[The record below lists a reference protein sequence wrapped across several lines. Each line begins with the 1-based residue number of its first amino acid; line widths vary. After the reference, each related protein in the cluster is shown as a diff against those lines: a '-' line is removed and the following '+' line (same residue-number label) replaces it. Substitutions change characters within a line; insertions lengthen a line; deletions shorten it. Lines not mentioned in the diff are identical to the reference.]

1 MTFTDDDGV
10 ERYAFV
16 GIAADAPGVEILG
29 DWDALGMRASG
40 SHSVSFT
47 GVEVPRGA
55 LRGSF
60 VAGDSAGYM
69 ERMLT
74 AGLFHASASLGIA
87 EAAASAVATAL
98 AKRGEP
104 DARSRM
110 LVAENAIELGAC
122 RASLVARGDARGRRR
137 RGARDAV
144 RARPRRRRRS

>member
-87 EAAASAVATAL
+87 EAAASAVGDGAGQAGRARRAVADAGRRERDRARRVPCFAL
-98 AKRGEP
+98 AR
-104 DARSRM
+104 R
-110 LVAENAIELGAC
+110 
-122 RASLVARGDARGRRR
+122 DARGRRQ
-137 RGARDAV
+137 
-144 RARPRRRRRS
+144 RASS